1 MNKDVLPTADA
12 PTIWKKKKREGRDTK
27 HNTTK
32 ATKRNKRRHE
42 SEQSQIHVVV
52 ATTIGTPR

>member
-32 ATKRNKRRHE
+32 ATKRNKRRIHE
-42 SEQSQIHVVV
+42 VV